1 MRKPSKESDILLLSA
16 ELGAERTASI
26 VRMVTG
32 IVLLAVIAF
41 LNRKS
46 DFSPIGQRQIVYAE
60 LTIFTLFLSGLASY
74 VLVRLG
80 WWRWWMSFATASIDV
95 MIVAANLWNNMWV
108 TGLSGQYVLA
118 FPVIAA
124 VPLVFVTNVLRLRPS
139 VQIYSTAL
147 MFVALVVVSLIA
159 HPAEGLVDR
168 PLPLLVQDQF
178 GWQPNFARGI
188 ILALTGAILVLASLR
203 GRRLLVRAVEETT
216 LRLNLG
222 RYLPAELAPVL
233 AEGRI
238 AELKAGRRAQVTLM
252 FVDIRGSTAMEE
264 SLSPS
269 AVVALIG
276 TFRELVMAAAAAHRG
291 VIDKFIGDGAL
302 LVFGVPETADDD
314 GARALAC
321 GQEILARIDTWN
333 IERGRHALD
342 PIYVG
347 IGIHSGEAFVG
358 AIGNDMRLDFTVL
371 GDAVNVACR
380 LEQATKIHRVAM
392 LVSGD
397 TLDAAQA
404 DRATW
409 RAIGVQALRGRAEP
423 VELFTPADVRRWDDV
438 MFGPAQSLAPGE
450 PFSGTE

>member
-1 MRKPSKESDILLLSA
+1 MRKPAKESEVLLLSA

-32 IVLLAVIAF
+32 LVLLAVIAL

-46 DFSPIGQRQIVYAE
+46 DFSPIGQLQIFYAE
-60 LTIFTLFLSGLASY
+60 LTVLTLFLSGFVSY
-74 VLVRLG
+74 LLVRIG
-80 WWRWWMSFATASIDV
+80 WWHWWMSFVTATIDV
-95 MIVAANLWNNMWV
+95 LVVAANLWNNMWV
-108 TGLSGQYVLA
+108 TGLAGQYVLA

-139 VQIYSTAL
+139 VQIYSTLL
-147 MFVALVVVSLIA
+147 MFALLVVVSLVA

-238 AELKAGRRAQVTLM
+238 AELKAGRRAEVTLM

-269 AVVALIG
+269 AVVDLIG
-276 TFRELVMAAAAAHRG
+276 TFREHVMAASAAHRG

-302 LVFGVPETADDD
+302 LVFGVPETADGDA
-314 GARALAC
+314 ARALAC
-321 GQEILARIDTWN
+321 GKDILARIDDWN
-333 IERGRHALD
+333 VERARHGLD
-342 PIYVG
+342 PIHVG
-347 IGIHSGEAFVG
+347 IGIHSGDAFVG

-380 LEQATKIHRVAM
+380 LEQATKLHRVPM

-397 TLDAAQA
+397 TLDAAGA
-404 DRATW
+404 DRAQW
-409 RAIGVQALRGRAEP
+409 RPIGVQALRGRAGAI
-423 VELFTPADVRRWDDV
+423 ELFTPIDVQRWD
-438 MFGPAQSLAPGE
+438 
-450 PFSGTE
+450 GTEF